1 MKKETQF
8 LIIGLGLLGGS
19 YAKGLSEAGFSV
31 MAVDP
36 NLESLKYAEK
46 QHWINQYSI
55 ECNKE
60 MVERANIIIFA
71 VYPNLIVDLAKKISP
86 WLSKGT
92 LITDVTGVKSEI
104 VNHIQSILSDE
115 VEFVGAHPMAGK
127 EVSGVQFSNNEIFKV
142 ANFILTPTSKN
153 TQHGID
159 TIKEMAEILN
169 FAHISILSVDEHDKM
184 ISFVSQLTHVI
195 AVTLM
200 NTNDNTHLV
209 DYTGDSFRDLTR
221 IAKINE
227 ELWTELFL
235 MNKKNLLQDIE
246 DFSNELNHFKE
257 VLENENIDEMKRL
270 FIQSTERRKYFDR
283 KRIK

>member
-46 QHWINQYSI
+46 QHWISQYSI